1 MSDDMEMILAK
12 RMPVSA
18 RFIEQAAEHI
28 RTTGVRIVDLL
39 VLSEVPIE
47 GELTCVG
54 VSTRRLLT
62 GPTVSAKPVP
72 MPPTSNWTLDTL
84 SDTVVLDI
92 ITSQGPVSTRT
103 IGDSLGIAGGD
114 VSLRNKIRR
123 VLASLIKSKQI
134 RMLGDR
140 RYPKFQSS
148 KMKVRPEGPRT
159 MKRGD
164 ITLEMVVA
172 QLSNGPLT
180 SRIVGDN
187 LGIPRHDNTVRSKI
201 TEHMRQLQKT
211 GRVRQVHTERDK
223 GERIY
228 ELVSDSEA
236 ASA

>member
-1 MSDDMEMILAK
+1 
-12 RMPVSA
+12 
-18 RFIEQAAEHI
+18 
-28 RTTGVRIVDLL
+28 
-39 VLSEVPIE
+39 
-47 GELTCVG
+47 
-54 VSTRRLLT
+54 
-62 GPTVSAKPVP
+62 
-72 MPPTSNWTLDTL
+72 
-84 SDTVVLDI
+84 
-92 ITSQGPVSTRT
+92 
-103 IGDSLGIAGGD
+103 
-114 VSLRNKIRR
+114 
-123 VLASLIKSKQI
+123 
-134 RMLGDR
+134 
-140 RYPKFQSS
+140 
-148 KMKVRPEGPRT
+148 